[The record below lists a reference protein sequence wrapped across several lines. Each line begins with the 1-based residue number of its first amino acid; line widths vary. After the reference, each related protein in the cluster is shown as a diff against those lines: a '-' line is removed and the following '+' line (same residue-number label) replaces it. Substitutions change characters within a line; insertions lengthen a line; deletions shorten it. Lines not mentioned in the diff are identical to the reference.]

1 MEISVSENKRVRKSA
16 YVTNWFEFFLH
27 GRGKDYWPTAGS
39 TIFSFDLGAFSPI
52 PVFYDKKES
61 REVVCSERLR
71 GLFWQK

>member
-52 PVFYDKKES
+52 PVFYDKKSQEKLYA
-61 REVVCSERLR
+61 LR
-71 GLFWQK
+71 G